1 MHGGLADAGEKR
13 RGLGGSERQRS
24 GRVVRDSCV
33 GDGMAQGRGPR
44 TARLTG
50 GLRTDKAE
58 RSAREMTA
66 WRCAVGPEGDMSW
79 AMAMGVIGAERG

>member
-1 MHGGLADAGEKR
+1 
-13 RGLGGSERQRS
+13 
-24 GRVVRDSCV
+24 
-33 GDGMAQGRGPR
+33 MAQGRGPR

-58 RSAREMTA
+58 MTA
-66 WRCAVGPEGDMSW
+66 WRGAVGPEGEMSW